1 VKLHW
6 KHGVGFLLFL
16 AVSVGLALYVVFTH
30 GFAQRFLRRATIHAI
45 EDRTGARVEMKRFH
59 FYPWKLRV
67 EIDGLTL
74 HGLEGPAAEPLF
86 HADHIVVEARIL
98 SLLHRKFSLE
108 ELTIDR
114 PELAVSIDR
123 YGHSNV
129 PPRKPR
135 PKGKP
140 WQETL
145 FNLQIGKLELRDG
158 RADIGNLRIPLAVDG
173 RDFDFAL
180 HYIAESPTVGA
191 YLGSFDFRH
200 VLLAAKKDI
209 PFTFEMNGKFA
220 LRPDSFELNQFAL
233 HLPNS
238 DLNLRGDLASFSR
251 PDVNL
256 HYRGR
261 LSLQDVRTIMH
272 SPHTP
277 DGFADFSGHAQ
288 YASGQWTAG
297 GYYNAHDIRTH
308 FQWFHAGGMRTWGNF
323 DVADRKLVVSNLRVT
338 ALDGSIEG
346 RLEMAFHGLAFR
358 ADTKLRG
365 ANLAHVLAALDNPS
379 FPVDTLHWGGS
390 IDADC
395 VNTWQRNFKHFS
407 TRGETRWSPPPALA
421 PGMIPVSAKVDYEY
435 SDDLHRVLLAPGS
448 EISTPNAHWT
458 FEGPLGKAD
467 SVLEV
472 NFHSD
477 DLRDWDP
484 FINVLLN
491 RESHPVRI
499 AGKADWQGRILGR
512 LEGPTFA
519 GHVQAQNARYGSLY
533 WDAITGDMDYSP
545 DDFHLRNGVVRRGRT
560 SAQITLALE
569 LNGKWSFLPSDTWS
583 LDARIDHSPTQDLQK
598 VLGTNYPVAGLLT
611 GDFHGSGTREAPAL
625 DGSFVLE
632 DIDAKSVHFDRLSGQ
647 LRFAHDEIRLSNAD
661 LRRGGARID
670 GSVALHRPDLNT
682 EFNLTGTGIAL
693 QQIPEIQSSSIPIA
707 GQFSFNLHGGGP
719 LLAPTAQGQ
728 LRITNLGLGTER
740 EGDFRGRIS
749 SDGHTARVSLDSEAA
764 QPTLDGQLAI
774 GFDDDQPISGQL
786 SIVHFDLDPFI
797 VAGLHLSHITSHS
810 IADGVFTIS
819 GALRQPDSI
828 QITADVSHI
837 SFDYELVHLTNDQD
851 IRLTYRRNEVR
862 VDQAHLH
869 GPDTDLRVTG
879 SARFDRDRPLRLAV
893 LGRLDLRLL
902 NGFLPGFEFRGTSD
916 ANVSIA
922 GTISRPRITGRASI
936 HNASASYSDF
946 PVTLSKVN
954 GDFVFDQSRFLF
966 DRITAQSGGGQ
977 LTLSGNVVYGEGPL
991 RYEVNASASAIRIRY
1006 PTGLSWLAGG
1016 TLQLSGSTTASVLS
1030 GRIQVQRLL
1039 FSQGVDVASFFEAA
1053 SETSPGPPSS
1063 SPFLRNLSFDLE
1075 GRTAPGAQIQWTS
1088 AQIGVDGSVRLR
1100 GTWDRPILLGN
1111 IHLLGGQMAFRG
1123 NNFQLTRGDINFAN
1137 PFRLDPVLNVE
1148 ATATISQYQ
1157 VTINFSGPASRLSM
1171 TYRSDP
1177 PLPDSDIIALLALG
1191 TPGES
1196 AGLRTQSASSQ
1207 SYGATALLSEA
1218 ISTGI
1223 GGRIEH
1229 LFGISQFRVD
1239 PFVAGTATE
1248 SNAAARVTI
1257 QEQVARNLTITYSTN
1272 AATTN
1277 QYQLI
1282 QVQYDVSRTMS
1293 VEFLRDINGTYGFD
1307 IRWVKHFR

>member
-1 VKLHW
+1 MKLHW

-16 AVSVGLALYVVFTH
+16 AVSVGLALYIAFTN
-30 GFAQRFLRRATIHAI
+30 GFAQRFLRRAAIRAI
-45 EDRTGARVEMKRFH
+45 EDRTGARVEMKRFR

-74 HGLEGPAAEPLF
+74 HGLEGPSAEPLF
-86 HADHIVVEARIL
+86 HADHIAVEARIL

-108 ELTIDR
+108 ELTLDR
-114 PELAVSIDR
+114 PELAISIDR
-123 YGHSNV
+123 SGHSNV

-145 FNLQIGKLELRDG
+145 FDLQISKLELRDG
-158 RADIGNLRIPLAVDG
+158 RADIGNLRIPLAVNG
-173 RDFDFAL
+173 RAFDFAL
-180 HYIAESPTVGA
+180 HYIAESPTAGA

-200 VLLAAKKDI
+200 VLLAARKDI
-209 PFTFEMNGKFA
+209 PFTFDMNGKFA
-220 LRPDSFELNQFAL
+220 LHPDSFELNEFVL
-233 HLPNS
+233 RLPHS
-238 DLNLRGDLASFSR
+238 ELNLRGDLASFSR
-251 PDVNL
+251 PDLNL

-261 LSLQDVRTIMH
+261 LSFLDVRTILH

-277 DGFADFSGHAQ
+277 DGVADFSGHAQ

-297 GYYNAHDIRTH
+297 GYYNAHDIGTH

-323 DVADRKLVVSNLRVT
+323 DVADRKLVVPNLRVT

-346 RLEMAFHGLAFR
+346 RLEMAFQGLAFR
-358 ADTKLRG
+358 TETKLRG
-365 ANLAHVLAALDNPS
+365 ANLAHVLAALDNRS
-379 FPVDTLHWGGS
+379 FPVDALHWEGLV
-390 IDADC
+390 DADC

-407 TRGETRWSPPPALA
+407 TRGETRWSPPPALT
-421 PGMIPVSAKVDYEY
+421 PGLIPISAKIDYEY
-435 SDDLHRVLLAPGS
+435 SDNLHRVLLAPGS

-458 FEGPLGKAD
+458 FNGPLGKAN
-467 SVLEV
+467 SALEV
-472 NFHSD
+472 NFHSG

-491 RESHPVRI
+491 REKHPVRV

-519 GHVQAQNARYGSLY
+519 GHVQAQNARYDELE

-545 DDFHLRNGVVRRGRT
+545 DDFHLRNAVVRRGRT
-560 SAQITLALE
+560 SAQITLALK

-583 LDARIDHSPTQDLQK
+583 LDARLDHSPTQDLQEI
-598 VLGTNYPVAGLLT
+598 LQMNYPINGLLT
-611 GDFHGSGTREAPAL
+611 GDFHGSGTREEPAL

-632 DIDAKSVHFDRLSGQ
+632 NIDAKSVHFDRLSGQ
-647 LRFAHDEIRLSNAD
+647 LHVAHDEIRLSNAE
-661 LRRGGARID
+661 LRRGAARVD
-670 GSVALHRPDLNT
+670 GSIALHRPDLTT
-682 EFNLTGTGIAL
+682 EFDLAGTGIAL
-693 QQIPEIQSSSIPIA
+693 QQVREIQSPSIPIA
-707 GQFSFNLHGGGP
+707 GQLSFNLHGGGF

-728 LRITNLGLGTER
+728 LRIVNLGLGTEN
-740 EGDFRGRIS
+740 EGDFRGQIS
-749 SDGHTARVSLDSEAA
+749 SDGHIARVTIRSAA
-764 QPTLDGQLAI
+764 PQPTLDGQLAI

-797 VAGLHLSHITSHS
+797 VAGLHLSHLTSHS

-819 GALRQPDSI
+819 GAMRRPDSI
-828 QITADVSHI
+828 QVTADVSHI

-862 VDQAHLH
+862 VDQARLH
-869 GPDTDLRVTG
+869 GPDTDLNVTG

-902 NGFLPGFEFRGTSD
+902 NGFLSGFEFQGTSD

-922 GTISRPRITGRASI
+922 GTISRPRITGRATI
-936 HNASASYSDF
+936 HNASTSYSDF
-946 PVTLSKVN
+946 PVSLSTVN

-966 DRITAQSGGGQ
+966 DRITARSGGGQ

-991 RYEVNASASAIRIRY
+991 RYEVNASTSAIRIRY

-1039 FSQGVDVASFFEAA
+1039 FSQGVDVSSFFEAA
-1053 SETSPGPPSS
+1053 SETTAGPPSS
-1063 SPFLRNLSFDLE
+1063 SPFLRNLSFDVE
-1075 GRTAPGAQIQWTS
+1075 GQAAPGAQIQWAS

-1196 AGLRTQSASSQ
+1196 AGLRTQSAGSP

-1307 IRWVKHFR
+1307 IRWVKHFK